1 MNGGSADC
9 GSTSITGAD
18 TVVSID
24 VHKESLHFSCAHF
37 TIFSQTERENLHGH
51 NYFVRA
57 SATGLIGDDGLC
69 FDYTELKDALA
80 SLCDQLDETTLL
92 PVDSPYLE
100 FEKSDQYV
108 TVLFGDERLV
118 FLKRDILLLP
128 LRNITVEE
136 LARWFLERLHETELL
151 KRNPIHRL
159 ELTLTSGPSQSAS
172 ISWNKP

>member
-1 MNGGSADC
+1 MKD
-9 GSTSITGAD
+9 GSTDRGTTNTIAPD
-18 TVVSID
+18 TFVTID

-37 TIFSQTERENLHGH
+37 TIFGQSERENLHGH
-51 NYFVRA
+51 NFFVRA
-57 SATGLIGDDGLC
+57 SATGPIGDDGLC

-92 PVDSPYLE
+92 PEGSPYLE

-108 TVLFGDERLV
+108 TVFFGNERLV

-136 LARWFLERLHETELL
+136 LARWFLEKLHETELL
-151 KRNPIHRL
+151 KRSSIHKL
-159 ELTLTSGPSQSAS
+159 ELTLSSGPSQSAS
-172 ISWNKP
+172 ISWTKP